1 MSAES
6 KRIAADFFGRFT
18 ANDVAGALAMMS
30 EDATWWIPGKPELNP
45 AAGEYDKA
53 RIAKLF
59 YRMTGQ
65 LKGPLAFEVKGAIA
79 EGDKVAIELVG
90 RGELKN
96 GRIYSNEY
104 HLLMTIRDGKV
115 VRVREYLDTQ
125 HVFATWFQAA

>member
-1 MSAES
+1 MSAEN

-30 EDATWWIPGKPELNP
+30 DDATWWIVGKRELNP
-45 AAGEYDKA
+45 SAGEYDKQ

-65 LKGPLAFEVKGAIA
+65 LKGPLSFTVKGAIA

-96 GRIYSNEY
+96 GRIYNNEY
-104 HLLMTIRDGKV
+104 HLLMSIRDGKV
-115 VRVREYLDTQ
+115 VQVREYLDTQ
-125 HVFATWFQAA
+125 HVFATWFQA